1 MVNEY
6 RFFYECNEEKPSYI
20 GSKQLKKIKLYMI
33 SIFATISLFFYLSGY
48 CSGAV
53 LCFSILSAFA
63 ITYDKINYKLKICIN
78 FIISI
83 LYLCNCIIFSVYANG
98 FVFVSVLIP
107 LSLIYESRKS
117 DNFIQIKK
125 KVTYCNKHL
134 LLIFEVLVFL
144 ILWYA
149 DYSFGARF
157 LVLDTISASLFI
169 GLWILKYERYFMYY
183 FVGIFTYAIEFVFW
197 LMLYIEF
204 KNLSALLIAF
214 LWCFYLLYL
223 TINLCYSL
231 IEVKKYSI
239 NDKEIMSKCVKIN

>member
-20 GSKQLKKIKLYMI
+20 GSKRLKKIKLYMF
-33 SIFATISLFFYLSGY
+33 SIFSTISLFFYLSGY
-48 CSGAV
+48 CSGVV
-53 LCFSILSAFA
+53 LCFSLLSAFV
-63 ITYDKINYKLKICIN
+63 IIYDKINYKLKICLN

-83 LYLCNCIIFSVYANG
+83 LYFFNCIIFSVYANG

-107 LSLIYESRKS
+107 LSLIYEPRKN

-157 LVLDTISASLFI
+157 FVLDTISASLFI

-197 LMLYIEF
+197 LVLYIEF
-204 KNLSALLIAF
+204 KNLSALLIGL
-214 LWCFYLLYL
+214 LWCFYLIYL
-223 TINLCYSL
+223 TVNLCYSVL
-231 IEVKKYSI
+231 EVKNVRLMI
-239 NDKEIMSKCVKIN
+239 NKL